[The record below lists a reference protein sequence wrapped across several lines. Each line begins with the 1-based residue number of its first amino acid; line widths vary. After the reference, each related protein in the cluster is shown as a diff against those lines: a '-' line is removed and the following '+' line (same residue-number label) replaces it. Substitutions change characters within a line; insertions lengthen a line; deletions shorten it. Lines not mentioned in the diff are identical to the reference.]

1 MNDYGTD
8 IVTVGRALPKLA
20 SVEPGNGRYDVQVT
34 WAAGARVGRT
44 DTVDLAPMIFTF
56 KVFKPLRDG
65 AMAFDT
71 VRLGDYGASI
81 VWPENEDLDIGA
93 DAIEEM
99 AEQIMTNEDFS
110 SFLRRNKLTFDAAAA
125 HLGIARRLVAY
136 YAKEREIPRYIALA
150 CQQLDLLLGDSDEI
164 QSGIGV
170 QNHIEPG
177 DLAEVPVMFASEK
190 AHRIISN
197 ALDAHVRLL
206 KRWTGSQDDH
216 QHSLL
221 LGHILNG
228 GVSKVVLD
236 QATSRS
242 FPGVMTGIKVSN
254 TVLTPMTRGTIK

>member
-1 MNDYGTD
+1 MNDYGTE

-56 KVFKPLRDG
+56 KVFKALRDG
-65 AMAFDT
+65 AVAFDT

-99 AEQIMTNEDFS
+99 AEQAMTNEDFS
-110 SFLRRNKLTFDAAAA
+110 AFLKRNKLTFDAAAA

-150 CQQLDLLLGDSDEI
+150 CQQLDLLLGNSDEL
-164 QSGIGV
+164 QSAIGV
-170 QNHIEPG
+170 ESRVEVR
-177 DLAEVPVMFASEK
+177 DLSEAPVIIGSDSSHHFVPRDLVPLRHNLYEWPTSTEGCGHKFLLSRILSEE
-190 AHRIISN
+190 
-197 ALDAHVRLL
+197 
-206 KRWTGSQDDH
+206 
-216 QHSLL
+216 
-221 LGHILNG
+221 
-228 GVSKVVLD
+228 VSKVALGRMSNRPLHGTV
-236 QATSRS
+236 
-242 FPGVMTGIKVSN
+242 PGIKIGDKVFIS
-254 TVLTPMTRGTIK
+254 TMRETIK